1 MDFYE
6 NHVRASYRQE
16 VAKYS
21 LASQTSVLF
30 LIVIYLVQEK
40 LSGSKTDE
48 VPSIE
53 KWFEN
58 FFFYFDVSGKKQ
70 TIDSR
75 ENRVM

>member
-16 VAKYS
+16 IAKYS

-48 VPSIE
+48 VPSIRT
-53 KWFEN
+53 FSI
-58 FFFYFDVSGKKQ
+58 FFLF
-70 TIDSR
+70 
-75 ENRVM
+75 